1 MFSAK
6 GNCFL
11 ADYVKLSISA
21 FSALNQGVIMQV
33 NLNALKQYQSVDLR
47 ATVETASPHKLI
59 SMLLDGALGAL
70 AKAKGSIERESIEE
84 RTQNLNKASEIIIGL
99 KGSLDLEKGGEIAAN
114 LDGLYD
120 YMLRSIMAANRQND
134 IEKVQEVMN
143 LMLEIKQGWS
153 EMPNDIQM
161 DIK

>member
-1 MFSAK
+1 
-6 GNCFL
+6 
-11 ADYVKLSISA
+11 
-21 FSALNQGVIMQV
+21 MQV

-70 AKAKGSIERESIEE
+70 AKAKGACERANIEE
-84 RTQNLNKASEIIIGL
+84 RTAQLNKTTEIVVGL
-99 KGSLDLEKGGEIAAN
+99 KGSLDLDQGGEVAAN

-120 YMLRSIMAANRQND
+120 YMLRCIVEANRNND
-134 IEKVQEVMN
+134 AEKVQEVMN

-161 DIK
+161 GD

>member
-1 MFSAK
+1 MS
-6 GNCFL
+6 
-11 ADYVKLSISA
+11 
-21 FSALNQGVIMQV
+21 V

-70 AKAKGSIERESIEE
+70 AKAKGACEREAIEE
-84 RTQNLNKASEIIIGL
+84 RTISLNKATEIVIGL
-99 KGSLDLEKGGEIAAN
+99 KGSLDLENGGEVATN
-114 LDGLYD
+114 LDALYD
-120 YMLRSIMAANRQND
+120 YMIAGILEANRNND
-134 IEKVQEVMN
+134 AEKIQEVMS
-143 LMLEIKQGWS
+143 LILEIKQGWS

>member
-1 MFSAK
+1 MS
-6 GNCFL
+6 
-11 ADYVKLSISA
+11 
-21 FSALNQGVIMQV
+21 V

-84 RTQNLNKASEIIIGL
+84 RTQHLNKASEIVVGL
-99 KGSLDLEKGGEIAAN
+99 RGSLDLEQGGEVATN
-114 LDGLYD
+114 LDALYD
-120 YMLRSIMAANRQND
+120 YMLRAIMQANRD
-134 IEKVQEVMN
+134 SDAEKVQEVMN

-153 EMPNDIQM
+153 EMPNDIQ
-161 DIK
+161 IGEK